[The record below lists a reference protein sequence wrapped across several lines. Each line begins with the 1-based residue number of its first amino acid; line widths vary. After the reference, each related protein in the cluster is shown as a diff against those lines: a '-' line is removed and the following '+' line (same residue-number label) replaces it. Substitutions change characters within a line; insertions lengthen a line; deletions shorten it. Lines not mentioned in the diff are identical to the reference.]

1 MAKEEKTKLTI
12 MGEDL
17 PGCGSCISSGNLI
30 WGLFLIFSGII
41 LLFNTLDIIPWNIW
55 YDIIKFWP
63 ILLIL
68 AGLNIIL
75 GESKLSNL
83 IFSIL
88 IIIIFVLVFLM
99 ALSDSLPQFADS
111 LPLWIRNI
119 IEYLKLYI
127 R

>member
-12 MGEDL
+12 MGEDMSDN
-17 PGCGSCISSGNLI
+17 GSCISSGNLI

-55 YDIIKFWP
+55 SDIIKFWP